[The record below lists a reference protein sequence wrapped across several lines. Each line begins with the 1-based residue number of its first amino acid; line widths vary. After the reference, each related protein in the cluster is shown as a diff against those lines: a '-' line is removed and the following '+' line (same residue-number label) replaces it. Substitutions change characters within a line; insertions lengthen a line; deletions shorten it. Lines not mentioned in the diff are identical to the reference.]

1 MSPYSKLYGQ
11 EVETTRLDLQS
22 SGRSAVVEK
31 PEMERSLTLLKKLEV
46 FSDSKVNKF

>member
-11 EVETTRLDLQS
+11 EVETTKLDLQS

-31 PEMERSLTLLKKLEV
+31 PEMERSLTLRKELEV
-46 FSDSKVNKF
+46 FRNSKVNEF